1 MKYTPPYTDEAER
14 SCIRKAQTG
23 DINSFGSLV
32 EKYKS
37 LLKAYCIDTLQ
48 CPFDRAED
56 IAHEAFCLAWE
67 NIGTYVYDAAFF
79 KWLCTLAQSR
89 YETACIDRN
98 NQAGNLNI
106 NTGRDCVEKQLK
118 QVRAEYRDII
128 DFVHLRDMGLKTVA
142 GMLGV
147 PVSTIK
153 SRLALALKEAGPL
166 LRKCV

>member
-1 MKYTPPYTDEAER
+1 MKYTPPYTDEDER

-23 DINSFGSLV
+23 DINSFGGLV

-79 KWLCTLAQSR
+79 KWLCSLAQSP
-89 YETACIDRN
+89 YETACMDRN
-98 NQAGNLNI
+98 NQNDNFRIKIPGGIAWKSSLN
-106 NTGRDCVEKQLK
+106 KS
-118 QVRAEYRDII
+118 
-128 DFVHLRDMGLKTVA
+128 
-142 GMLGV
+142 V
-147 PVSTIK
+147 PSI
-153 SRLALALKEAGPL
+153 AIL
-166 LRKCV
+166 LTSCICATWA